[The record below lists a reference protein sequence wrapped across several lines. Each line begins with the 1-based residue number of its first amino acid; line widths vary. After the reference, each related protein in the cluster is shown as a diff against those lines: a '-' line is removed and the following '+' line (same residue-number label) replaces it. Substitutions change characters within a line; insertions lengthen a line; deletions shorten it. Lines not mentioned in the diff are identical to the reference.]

1 MFFSLPSLPLFSV
14 RVVPRTLVFKQPAG
28 TSRGVY
34 TERRVWYIIIYGTHE
49 GRQFT
54 GLGECAPLFDLSSD
68 YTAHYEAQLQEAAR
82 QVQERGGKALAAL
95 RDKPSMLFGFETA
108 MLSAAASLRG
118 DYRRL
123 FDTPFTD
130 GGAGITINGLVW
142 MGRHEEM
149 LARMEE
155 KLEKGFTC
163 VKLKIGAIDF
173 EAELDLIRRL
183 RARFSQECVTLRVD
197 ANGAFAPQEA
207 LPKLELLSRYDIHSI
222 EQPIRAGQWQEM
234 ARLCRQTPL
243 PIALDEELIGIY
255 HQEEKENLLDEIRP
269 QYIVLKP
276 TLHGGLS
283 GAAEW
288 MDAALR
294 RDVGFWVTSALESNV
309 GLNALAQW
317 VAHLQPQL
325 PPHLAALP
333 QGLGTG
339 QLFVENYSDISLCI
353 EGERLFYS
361 TAEQRAFCQE
371 LNEFAAEWHNPCPTL
386 RVHTSG
392 STGTPKE
399 IVVEKG
405 CMRASALATC
415 RFLGLHAGQT
425 ALLCLPL
432 RYIAGKMLAVRA
444 FECGLRLV
452 PVAPCANPL
461 KHLHETPHFA
471 AMTPMQVYECL
482 QQPHSRSLLRR
493 IKCLIIG
500 GGAVSK
506 ELESILRTF
515 PNGVWSTYGMTET
528 LSHIALR
535 RLSGKETATAYTALP
550 GVHIATAPDGR
561 LRIDAPAICPTPLTT
576 NDIAEILPD
585 GSFKIL
591 GRTDNIICSGGLKF
605 QLEALEEQLAPLP
618 VPFLLTAVPD
628 ARLGQAL
635 ALIYEGAD
643 ADSDFLLRL
652 CRERLGRH
660 EQPRY
665 MLRAAHL
672 PRTET
677 GKPARKEAARLA
689 KRLAAM
695 I

>member
-1 MFFSLPSLPLFSV
+1 MLFSLPSLPPFSV

-34 TERRVWYIIIYGTHE
+34 TERRLWYIIIYGTHE
-49 GRQFT
+49 GRRFT
-54 GLGECAPLFDLSSD
+54 GVGECAPLFDLSCD
-68 YTAHYEAQLQEAAR
+68 YDADYEAGLHEAAR
-82 QVQERGGKALAAL
+82 QVEARGGDALAAL
-95 RDKPSMLFGFETA
+95 RCKPSVLFGFETA

-130 GGAGITINGLVW
+130 GGEGIAINGLVW

-183 RARFSQECVTLRVD
+183 RARFSQESVTLRVD

-207 LPKLELLSRYDIHSI
+207 LQKLELLARYGIHSI

-255 HQEEKENLLDEIRP
+255 HQEEKEKLLDEIRP

-294 RDVGFWVTSALESNV
+294 CDVGFWVTSALESNV

-339 QLFVENYSDISLCI
+339 QLFVENYSDINLCI
-353 EGERLFYS
+353 EGERLFYG

-371 LNEFAAEWHNPCPTL
+371 LNEFATEWHSPCPTL
-386 RVHTSG
+386 RVQTSG
-392 STGTPKE
+392 STGSPKE
-399 IVVEKG
+399 MIVEKSR
-405 CMRASALATC
+405 MRASALATC

-461 KHLHETPHFA
+461 KNLHEAPHFA

-535 RLSGKETATAYTALP
+535 RLSGKEAATAYTALP

-605 QLEALEEQLAPLP
+605 LLEALEEKLAPLP

-628 ARLGQAL
+628 TRLGQAL

-643 ADSDFLLRL
+643 ADTALLLRL
-652 CRERLGRH
+652 CRERLARH
-660 EQPRY
+660 EQPRHI
-665 MLRAAHL
+665 LRAARL

-689 KRLAAM
+689 EQLAAKN
-695 I
+695 

>member
-1 MFFSLPSLPLFSV
+1 MFFFLPSLPPFSV

-34 TERRVWYIIIYGTHE
+34 TERRLWYIIIYGTHE
-49 GRQFT
+49 GRRFT
-54 GLGECAPLFDLSSD
+54 GVGECAPLFDLSCD
-68 YTAHYEAQLQEAAR
+68 YDANYEAGLHEAAR
-82 QVQERGGKALAAL
+82 QVEARGGDALAAL
-95 RDKPSMLFGFETA
+95 RCKPSVLFGFETA

-130 GGAGITINGLVW
+130 GGEGIAINGLVW

-155 KLEKGFTC
+155 KLEKGFSC

-173 EAELDLIRRL
+173 AAELDLIRRL
-183 RARFSQECVTLRVD
+183 RARFSHECVTLRVD
-197 ANGAFAPQEA
+197 ANGAFDPQEA
-207 LPKLELLSRYDIHSI
+207 LQKLELLARYGIHSI
-222 EQPIRAGQWQEM
+222 EQPIHAGQWQEM
-234 ARLCRQTPL
+234 ARLCRLTPL
-243 PIALDEELIGIY
+243 PIALDEELIGVNLR
-255 HQEEKENLLDEIRP
+255 EEKEKLLDEIRP

-288 MDAALR
+288 MEAALR
-294 RDVGFWVTSALESNV
+294 RDVGFWATSALESNV

-325 PPHLAALP
+325 PLHLAALP

-339 QLFVENYSDISLCI
+339 QLFVENYSDINLCI
-353 EGERLFYS
+353 EGERLFYG

-371 LNEFAAEWHNPCPTL
+371 LNEFAAEWHSPCPTL
-386 RVHTSG
+386 RVQTSG
-392 STGTPKE
+392 STGSPKE
-399 IVVEKG
+399 MIVKKSR
-405 CMRASALATC
+405 MRASALATC

-461 KHLHETPHFA
+461 KHLHEAPHFA

-506 ELESILRTF
+506 ELESTLRSF

-535 RLSGKETATAYTALP
+535 RLSGKETATAYTALL
-550 GVHIATAPDGR
+550 GVHIATVPDGR

-605 QLEALEEQLAPLP
+605 QLEALEEKLAPLP

-643 ADSDFLLRL
+643 ADSDLLLRL
-652 CRERLGRH
+652 CRERLARH
-660 EQPRY
+660 EQPRHI
-665 MLRAAHL
+665 LCAARL

-689 KRLAAM
+689 EQLAAQN
-695 I
+695 

>member
-1 MFFSLPSLPLFSV
+1 MFFSLPSLPPFSV

-82 QVQERGGKALAAL
+82 QVQERGGEALAAL

-255 HQEEKENLLDEIRP
+255 HQEEKEKLLDEIRP

-288 MDAALR
+288 MNAALQ
-294 RDVGFWVTSALESNV
+294 RDVGFWATSALESNV

-339 QLFVENYSDISLCI
+339 QLFVENYSDINLCI
-353 EGERLFYS
+353 EGERLFYG

-371 LNEFAAEWHNPCPTL
+371 LNEFAAEWHSPCPTL

-405 CMRASALATC
+405 RMRASTLATC

-461 KHLHETPHFA
+461 KHLHEAPHFA

-535 RLSGKETATAYTALP
+535 RLSGAEAATAYAALP

-605 QLEALEEQLAPLP
+605 LLEALEEKLAPLP
-618 VPFLLTAVPD
+618 VPFLLTAIPD

-643 ADSDFLLRL
+643 ADTALLIRL
-652 CRERLGRH
+652 CRERLARH
-660 EQPRY
+660 EQPRHI
-665 MLRAAHL
+665 LRAARL

-689 KRLAAM
+689 EQLAAKN
-695 I
+695 

>member
-1 MFFSLPSLPLFSV
+1 MFFSLPSLPPFSV

-49 GRQFT
+49 GRRFT
-54 GLGECAPLFDLSSD
+54 GVGECAPLFDLSSD
-68 YTAHYEAQLQEAAR
+68 YTTHYEAQLQDAAR
-82 QVQERGGKALAAL
+82 QVQERGGAALAAL
-95 RDKPSMLFGFETA
+95 RGKPSMLFGFETA

-123 FDTPFTD
+123 FDTPFTH

-207 LPKLELLSRYDIHSI
+207 LPKLEQLSRYGIHSI

-243 PIALDEELIGIY
+243 PIALDEELIGVNLR
-255 HQEEKENLLDEIRP
+255 EEKENLLDEIRP
-269 QYIVLKP
+269 QFIVLKP

-325 PPHLAALP
+325 PPRLAALP

-339 QLFVENYSDISLCI
+339 QLFVENYSDINLCI
-353 EGERLFYS
+353 EGERLFYG

-399 IVVEKG
+399 IVVEKDR
-405 CMRASALATC
+405 MRASALATC

-444 FECGLRLV
+444 FECGLHLV

-461 KHLHETPHFA
+461 KHLHEAPHFA

-482 QQPHSRSLLRR
+482 QLPHSRSLLRR

-506 ELESILRTF
+506 ELEGDLRTF
-515 PNGVWSTYGMTET
+515 PNGIWSTYGMTET

-535 RLSGKETATAYTALP
+535 RLSGKEAATAYTALP

-605 QLEALEEQLAPLP
+605 QLEALEEKLAPLP
-618 VPFLLTAVPD
+618 VPFLLTAIPD

-643 ADSDFLLRL
+643 ADTALLLRL
-652 CRERLGRH
+652 CRERLARH
-660 EQPRY
+660 EQPRHI
-665 MLRAAHL
+665 LRAARL

-689 KRLAAM
+689 EQLAAKN
-695 I
+695 